1 MLAAKRAVRYA
12 RRRAMSVRPRRR
24 AYVGSAVTR
33 RASSR
38 VFLTPTTQQ
47 VTLRKLLG
55 DCLGAA
61 VTLAGAAGWA
71 ALLMLLGA

>member
-1 MLAAKRAVRYA
+1 
-12 RRRAMSVRPRRR
+12 
-24 AYVGSAVTR
+24 
-33 RASSR
+33 
-38 VFLTPTTQQ
+38 
-47 VTLRKLLG
+47 LLG